1 MCAASELGQGLRRCL
16 SVLRVLCVLC
26 TSFAVLQQLQND
38 NLPAAQ
44 QQYQQLCDLLGV
56 TVSEG
61 DGQLEPLRTLLHL
74 KVWL

>member
-1 MCAASELGQGLRRCL
+1 
-16 SVLRVLCVLC
+16 VLK
-26 TSFAVLQQLQND
+26 QLQNG

-44 QQYQQLCDLLGV
+44 QQYQQLCDLLGAAV
-56 TVSEG
+56 GEG

>member
-1 MCAASELGQGLRRCL
+1 
-16 SVLRVLCVLC
+16 VLK
-26 TSFAVLQQLQND
+26 QLQND
-38 NLPAAQ
+38 NLPAAH

-56 TVSEG
+56 AVGEG